1 MLKAKKST
9 LSIVMMSTLYVTSV
23 FAVNIEAKSGAI
35 ANDLNSFFNKI
46 GFSSNVTG
54 SHSYESQ
61 AAGFVSMGSIYA
73 RSQPQNIQVIHV
85 DAPGFRSGCAGI
97 DLYAGGFSY
106 IDKDQIVK
114 FMQSILSSTGGYAL
128 NLALETELPEMAHA
142 MQFTQKLAADLNN
155 NNLNSCELGEVAS
168 ASVWPK
174 NRAAHQRICEDLGKN
189 SGAFSDWAMARQK
202 CSTGGELE
210 SKINEAKTKPEY
222 KDQVL
227 SDTNIVW
234 DVLQKNPFLKGDG
247 RALKELYMS
256 ISGTI
261 VFDKKG
267 ALQAYPSLVNNQNF
281 IKAMLYGGEV
291 PSYQCDN
298 DDCLIIS
305 PNKTH
310 TIGMN
315 DALVSKVQII
325 LERVYNHIKQGTA
338 FEPEERGIMEMVEQP
353 VFNLI
358 SASAAQN
365 IGIQSAYE
373 LSQTIATDLLAQYL
387 SNSLQTIHRALLS
400 KDMGAHNE
408 EKLFK
413 SIQTAQTFVDNFG
426 SESRE
431 RFNAALQTNQLVQ
444 DNVKQAFSALNPML
458 RSAYQGEAS

>member
-1 MLKAKKST
+1 MLKRSFIALIASVLSVSVT
-9 LSIVMMSTLYVTSV
+9 LS
-23 FAVNIEAKSGAI
+23 FAANLEAKSSSI
-35 ANDLNSFFNKI
+35 ANDLNHFFDNL

-61 AAGFVSMGSIYA
+61 AAGFASIGSIYA

-106 IDKDQIVK
+106 ISGDQIVK
-114 FMQSILSSTGGYAL
+114 FMQSILSSSGGYAL
-128 NLALETELPEMAHA
+128 NLALETELPEMGHA
-142 MQFTQKLAADLNN
+142 LQFSQKLAADLNN

-168 ASVWPK
+168 AAVWPK

-189 SGAFSDWAMARQK
+189 NGAFSDWAEARQK
-202 CSTGGELE
+202 CSTGGEIE
-210 SKINEAKTKPEY
+210 KRMNEAKSNPEY

-227 SDTNIVW
+227 VDTNVVW
-234 DVLQKNPFLKGDG
+234 DVLKKNRFMQGDNKS
-247 RALKELYMS
+247 LKELYMS

-261 VFDKKG
+261 IFDKKG
-267 ALQAYPSLVNNQNF
+267 ALQAYPSLANNQNF
-281 IKAMLYGGEV
+281 IKAMLYGGEI
-291 PSYQCDN
+291 PSYQCKN
-298 DDCLIIS
+298 EDCLVIDAE
-305 PNKTH
+305 KTH

-315 DALVSKVQII
+315 DALVNKVQII

-338 FEPEERGIMEMVEQP
+338 LDPEDRGLMEMVEAP

-358 SASAAQN
+358 SASASQN

-387 SNSLQTIHRALLS
+387 SNSLQTIHAALLS
-400 KDMGAHNE
+400 KDIGSHNE

-413 SIQTAQTFVDNFG
+413 SIQTAQMFVDNF
-426 SESRE
+426 SAESRE
-431 RFNAALQTNQLVQ
+431 RFNAALNTNQLVQ
-444 DNVKQAFSALNPML
+444 NNVKQALSALNPML
-458 RSAYQGEAS
+458 RSAYHGEVP

>member
-1 MLKAKKST
+1 MFKKRLISLSVAALYAMSAST
-9 LSIVMMSTLYVTSV
+9 AL
-23 FAVNIEAKSGAI
+23 ANIEAKSSAI
-35 ANDLNSFFNKI
+35 ANDLNHFFNNI

-61 AAGFVSMGSIYA
+61 AAGFVSMGSVYA

-114 FMQSILSSTGGYAL
+114 FMQSILSSSGGYAL

-142 MQFTQKLAADLNN
+142 MQFSQKLAADINN

-168 ASVWPK
+168 AAVWPK

-189 SGAFSDWAMARQK
+189 GGYFDDWAMARQK

-210 SKINEAKTKPEY
+210 NTINKAKQKPEY

-227 SDTNIVW
+227 VDANIVW
-234 DVLQKNPFLKGDG
+234 DVLSENQFLKDNSKP
-247 RALKELYMS
+247 LKELYMS

-267 ALQAYPSLVNNQNF
+267 ALHAYPSLANNQNF
-281 IKAMLYGGEV
+281 IKAMLYGGEI
-291 PSYQCDN
+291 PSYRCEN
-298 DDCLIIS
+298 DSCTVIQS
-305 PNKTH
+305 GETTH
-310 TIGMN
+310 TIGVS
-315 DALVSKVQII
+315 DALVTKVQII
-325 LERVYNHIKQGTA
+325 LEGVYKHIKQGTA
-338 FEPEERGIMEMVEQP
+338 FEPEERGLMEMVEQP

-373 LSQTIATDLLAQYL
+373 LAQTIATDLLAQYL
-387 SNSLQTIHRALLS
+387 SNSLQIIHRSLAS

-413 SIQTAQTFVDNFG
+413 SIQTAQMFVDNFEN
-426 SESRE
+426 ESRA

-444 DNVKQAFSALNPML
+444 NNVKQALGALNTML
-458 RSAYQGEAS
+458 KNAYNREIL